1 MDFLQFCFVC
11 LYVCVCIITLTS
23 LNILVDLFVF
33 RMRCRGQVGGK
44 DCGRVL
50 SPDVKFCA
58 DCGKENE
65 NQRTFNCSACGAGF
79 NPGDKFCPGC
89 GKQVDHGESDV
100 QPKICTGTTKD
111 GSPCRNVLA
120 LYISFCPK
128 CGAAVPETATHSNTS
143 ESVVQKDVNP
153 SVKGSDKY
161 NTESHEEGQSDVVSC
176 SPCKK
181 LCGPEGVLAKNSNVG
196 SMEQLRDKDQP
207 CTGDKV
213 PPDTRTVSDN
223 TGRGDGATLN
233 TAATSSTKHDTDTS
247 VAAPE
252 TDTRSA
258 TPNIS
263 TSSTISDTATSGSTS
278 GTATKDVAPGR
289 DKTSVHIVTAN
300 QGGIGHS
307 DSSLPPV
314 DQPSAPVPCTDG
326 DQGAGANSN
335 NSSSTQ
341 HSKNEGNTERN

>member
-1 MDFLQFCFVC
+1 MD
-11 LYVCVCIITLTS
+11 
-23 LNILVDLFVF
+23 
-33 RMRCRGQVGGK
+33 GK

-58 DCGKENE
+58 DCGQKNE
-65 NQRTFNCSACGAGF
+65 NQRTSNCSACGAGF
-79 NPGDKFCPGC
+79 NPGDSFCPGC
-89 GKQVDHGESDV
+89 GQQVDHGESDV

-111 GSPCRNVLA
+111 GSPCGNVLA
-120 LYISFCPK
+120 LCINFCPK
-128 CGAAVPETATHSNTS
+128 CGAAVPETATPSNTS
-143 ESVVQKDVNP
+143 DSVVQKDVNP
-153 SVKGSDKY
+153 SVKGSDRY
-161 NTESHEEGQSDVVSC
+161 NTESHGEGQSDVATC

-181 LCGPEGVLAKNSNVG
+181 LCGPEAVLAKNSNVG

-207 CTGDKV
+207 CTRDKV

-223 TGRGDGATLN
+223 TGRCDGATLN

-258 TPNIS
+258 TPDTS

-289 DKTSVHIVTAN
+289 DKTSVHVVTAN
-300 QGGIGHS
+300 QGGICHG
-307 DSSLPPV
+307 DSSPLPV
-314 DQPSAPVPCTDG
+314 DQPSVPVLCTDDE
-326 DQGAGANSN
+326 DQGAGTNSS

-341 HSKNEGNTERN
+341 HSKNEGITERD